1 VQKPCF
7 CTPSSSI
14 SYTLK
19 AKGKIM
25 DDKTQERIK
34 ALETA
39 LKNELQEKEFYLKH
53 ARRTSNAL
61 GKAMFETI
69 AADEDEHYQRLRELH
84 KTLEKEGKWPE
95 TLPLIIKN
103 TKVKDVLKKVVE
115 SVDTGTS
122 ADISDM
128 EAVEIAIDFE
138 TKGEAFY
145 NKLEKNTD
153 NFREKQFFGL
163 LASMEREHRLSLE
176 DTFEFFK
183 DPEGWYRLQEGHTLD
198 GA

>member
-1 VQKPCF
+1 MFAGLGLAIRSGGTFLSQKE
-7 CTPSSSI
+7 I
-14 SYTLK
+14 I
-19 AKGKIM
+19 IM
-25 DDKTQERIK
+25 DDKTQQRIE

-39 LKNELQEKEFYLKH
+39 LNNEQREKAFYLKH

-69 AADEDEHYQRLRELH
+69 AADEDEHYQRLLELH

-95 TLPLIIKN
+95 TLPIKVKD
-103 TKVKDVLKKVVE
+103 TQVKDVLKKVVE
-115 SVDTGTS
+115 SIDTGGK
-122 ADISDM
+122 ADTTDM
-128 EAVEIAIDFE
+128 EAVEIAIEFE

-145 NKLEKNTD
+145 NKLEKLTD
-153 NFREKQFFGL
+153 NAQEKEFFKL

-176 DTFEFFK
+176 DTYEFFR
-183 DPEGWYRLQEGHTLD
+183 DPEGWYRMREGHTLD